1 MLIQL
6 TMKIKEISFENQLY
20 AFVCSLNDVSK
31 GLEFLSDDSD
41 FIQLGTWNYEK
52 NFSTVPHY
60 HLEHDKPS
68 NLTQEV
74 VLVHKGSV
82 KCRLFTKEGNY
93 VDEVDINEGE
103 LIVQIYGVHE
113 YIMNEDSIV
122 LEIKNGPYYGP
133 EVDRKRIDVV
143 DKPS

>member
-1 MLIQL
+1 
-6 TMKIKEISFENQLY
+6 MKIKEISFENQLY

-133 EVDRKRIDVV
+133 EVYRKRIDVV

>member
-1 MLIQL
+1 
-6 TMKIKEISFENQLY
+6 MKIKEITFENQLY
-20 AFVCSLNDVSK
+20 AFVCSLNDVNK

-133 EVDRKRIDVV
+133 EVDRKRIEVV

>member
-1 MLIQL
+1 
-6 TMKIKEISFENQLY
+6 MKIKEISFENQLY

-31 GLEFLSDDSD
+31 GLEFLSDDTD

-133 EVDRKRIDVV
+133 EIDRKRIEVV

>member
-1 MLIQL
+1 
-6 TMKIKEISFENQLY
+6 MKIKEITFENQLY
-20 AFVCSLNDVSK
+20 AFVCSLNDVNK

-82 KCRLFTKEGNY
+82 KCRLFTNCLLY
-93 VDEVDINEGE
+93 T
-103 LIVQIYGVHE
+103 
-113 YIMNEDSIV
+113 S
-122 LEIKNGPYYGP
+122 PSP
-133 EVDRKRIDVV
+133 RDVEESRM
-143 DKPS
+143 PSSA

>member
-1 MLIQL
+1 
-6 TMKIKEISFENQLY
+6 MKIKEIIFENQLY
-20 AFVCSLNDVSK
+20 AFVCSLNDVNK
-31 GLEFLSDDSD
+31 GLQFLSDDSD
-41 FIQLGTWNYEK
+41 FIQLGTWNYDK

-82 KCRLFTKEGNY
+82 KCRLFTKDGNY
-93 VDEVDINEGE
+93 IDEVDINEGE

-133 EVDRKRIDVV
+133 NVDRKRIDIV

>member
-1 MLIQL
+1 
-6 TMKIKEISFENQLY
+6 MKIKEISFENQLY

-31 GLEFLSDDSD
+31 GLEFLSDDTD